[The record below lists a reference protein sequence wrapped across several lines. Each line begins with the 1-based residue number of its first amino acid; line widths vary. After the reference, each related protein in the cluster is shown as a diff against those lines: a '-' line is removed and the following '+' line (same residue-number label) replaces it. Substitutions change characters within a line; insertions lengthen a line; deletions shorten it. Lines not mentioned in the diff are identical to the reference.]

1 MCAAGESEGEGLE
14 AAMILSKYITKT
26 SILPEVEGKVK
37 GDVLRELAHLLADKK
52 RIPEVGPAVDQI
64 MAREMTESTGIG
76 AGIAVPHAR
85 VAGLKG
91 LVCAVG
97 RTPKGLDFDAIDRK
111 PVQLIFLICYPPV
124 EQTTYLN
131 FIATIARIVR
141 DPANKKA
148 LLEAESAEEMLAILE
163 ETSKAFSDNHED
175 ALRKVQAD
183 PDVEQV
189 PDAHA
194 DLILL
199 ARLQLW
205 QESLANARTG
215 KKEIQKRIDAIRS
228 LVSPRVLKHFD
239 RLSKACPPALVA
251 VEGDTCQGCFMR
263 LHSKFVQ
270 EVRQDT
276 THIHTC
282 TNCSRYIYVV

>member
-1 MCAAGESEGEGLE
+1 
-14 AAMILSKYITKT
+14 
-26 SILPEVEGKVK
+26 
-37 GDVLRELAHLLADKK
+37 
-52 RIPEVGPAVDQI
+52 
-64 MAREMTESTGIG
+64 
-76 AGIAVPHAR
+76 VP
-85 VAGLKG
+85 GLKG

-97 RTPKGLDFDAIDRK
+97 RAPEGIDFDAIDRN

-141 DPANKKA
+141 DPQNKKA
-148 LLEAESAEEMLAILE
+148 LLAGESADKMLEILE
-163 ETSKAFSDNHED
+163 ETSKAFSDNHEE
-175 ALRKVQAD
+175 ALRQVQAD
-183 PDVEQV
+183 PDVENV

-205 QESLANARTG
+205 QESLANARSG
-215 KKEIQKRIDAIRS
+215 KKEIQKRIDAIRG